1 MKEIRL
7 GVNIDHVATL
17 RNARGGIHPDPIRA
31 AKIAEVAGADGI
43 TVHLREDRRHIRDED
58 VKNIIKKTILPV
70 NLELAGNQQMIEI
83 ACALEPNAVCIVPE
97 NRQEV
102 TTEGGLSVSGHEI
115 RLAPFIEKLK
125 RKKIKVSL
133 FIDPKVQ
140 EIEAAANIGVD
151 IVEFH
156 TGRYCDAEEHNKEK
170 ELNFLVQAAYVANN
184 YGIEVHA
191 GHGLNFDNVVQISK
205 IKQIK
210 ELNIGHFIIG
220 EAIFLGLETTIQ
232 EIRRIISHAR
242 KTALL
247 REIT

>member
-102 TTEGGLSVSGHEI
+102 TTEGGLSVRPRDQVGALHRE
-115 RLAPFIEKLK
+115 IEK
-125 RKKIKVSL
+125 KKNKGF
-133 FIDPKVQ
+133 FIYRSKSSGNRSGC
-140 EIEAAANIGVD
+140 EYWS
-151 IVEFH
+151 
-156 TGRYCDAEEHNKEK
+156 RYC
-170 ELNFLVQAAYVANN
+170 
-184 YGIEVHA
+184 
-191 GHGLNFDNVVQISK
+191 
-205 IKQIK
+205 
-210 ELNIGHFIIG
+210 
-220 EAIFLGLETTIQ
+220 
-232 EIRRIISHAR
+232 
-242 KTALL
+242 
-247 REIT
+247 

>member
-1 MKEIRL
+1 
-7 GVNIDHVATL
+7 
-17 RNARGGIHPDPIRA
+17 
-31 AKIAEVAGADGI
+31 
-43 TVHLREDRRHIRDED
+43 
-58 VKNIIKKTILPV
+58 
-70 NLELAGNQQMIEI
+70 MIEI

-102 TTEGGLSVSGHEI
+102 TTEGGLSVLGQET

-133 FIDPKVQ
+133 FIDPNVQ
-140 EIEAAANIGVD
+140 EIEAAVNIGAD

-156 TGRYCDAEEHNKEK
+156 TGRYCDAEEHYKEK
-170 ELNFLVQAAYVANN
+170 ELAFLVQAANVANN

-191 GHGLNFDNVVQISK
+191 GHGLNFNNVVQISK
-205 IKQIK
+205 IIQIK

-232 EIRRIISHAR
+232 EMRRVISHSR
-242 KTALL
+242 KTELL